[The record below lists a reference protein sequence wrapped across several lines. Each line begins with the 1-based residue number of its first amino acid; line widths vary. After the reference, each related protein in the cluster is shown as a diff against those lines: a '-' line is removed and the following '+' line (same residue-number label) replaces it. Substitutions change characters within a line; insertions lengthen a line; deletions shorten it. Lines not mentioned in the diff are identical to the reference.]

1 MEKLVA
7 KRCPE
12 CDGEPQFVHFYIA
25 KEDGGHFMIDEN
37 DEVIPSVWLKRLEC
51 TQCGATVP
59 ELAFTCDE
67 AILYWNARVE
77 DGGLLR
83 KYGTE
88 KVHYVEPSD
97 KIIKLGRIN

>member
-12 CDGEPQFVHFYIA
+12 CDGEPQFVHFYVA
-25 KEDGGHFMIDEN
+25 K
-37 DEVIPSVWLKRLEC
+37 
-51 TQCGATVP
+51 
-59 ELAFTCDE
+59 
-67 AILYWNARVE
+67 E